1 MAFLDLDI
9 GVPEGLTRSDVR
21 PAPGIAKLGVQE
33 RRVVLLARTDPQS
46 SLHRGAVSRLSSL
59 LFGIEPP
66 HMLADTRLE
75 ALRRYAILYRD
86 HRDAMASAEIEQAR
100 AAGFSDGELARARSL
115 IDATFGARRPRHS
128 AREIATLVS
137 GAAVA
142 VLLAFAGGSQ
152 LAAALD
158 SPLMAATL
166 TGVAAVSL
174 APLAAR

>member
-9 GVPEGLTRSDVR
+9 GAPEGLTRSEAR
-21 PAPGIAKLGVQE
+21 AAPTIAKLSVQE

-46 SLHRGAVSRLSSL
+46 SLRRGAASRLTRL
-59 LFGIEPP
+59 LFGIEAP
-66 HMLADTRLE
+66 HMLADRKLE

-86 HRDAMASAEIEQAR
+86 HGDALASIEIEQVR
-100 AAGFSDGELARARSL
+100 AAGFSDGELAKARSL
-115 IDATFGARRPRHS
+115 IDAAFGGRRPRRS
-128 AREIATLVS
+128 AREIVTMVS

-142 VLLAFAGGSQ
+142 AVLAFIGGSQ
-152 LAAALD
+152 LAAAID
-158 SPLMAATL
+158 SQLMAATL

>member
-9 GVPEGLTRSDVR
+9 GAPAGLTRSEAR
-21 PAPGIAKLGVQE
+21 IAPVVAKLGVQE

-46 SLHRGAVSRLSSL
+46 SLRRGPVSRLTSL
-59 LFGIEPP
+59 LFGIEQP

-75 ALRRYAILYRD
+75 ALRRYAILYRV
-86 HRDAMASAEIEQAR
+86 HGHALPSVEIEQAQ
-100 AAGFSDGELARARSL
+100 AAGFSEDELAKARGL
-115 IDATFGARRPRHS
+115 IDASYAARRPRRS
-128 AREIATLVS
+128 AREIATMVS

-142 VLLAFAGGSQ
+142 ALAAFVGGSQ
-152 LAAALD
+152 LAAAID